1 MESPAAAALIV
12 IHLKEASEQCLVG
25 FSQMMKG
32 FYRID
37 ESLGDL
43 ILDILSSK
51 SAKSKP
57 TVKNAAAPPAL
68 HKNAGRHLSMKELK
82 KHRIV
87 QFPWD
92 PGGSILLYRLGGK
105 PNLKERGMLGTS
117 HGWDS
122 HMGHGPRA
130 QSRHWMGDYIC
141 QWSAAR
147 RASNI
152 TEPINQQVISLPRT
166 LPSYCSS
173 SSSRYPK
180 ILLLPPLIS
189 SYSLQFSTRLL
200 TGVNEYKENGWIGS
214 LEHSF

>member
-1 MESPAAAALIV
+1 MPLFHHEVVKRALTLGMESPAAAALIV

-37 ESLGDL
+37 ESLDDL

-57 TVKNAAAPPAL
+57 TVKNPAAPPAL

-105 PNLKERGMLGTS
+105 PNLKDRGM
-117 HGWDS
+117 
-122 HMGHGPRA
+122 
-130 QSRHWMGDYIC
+130 
-141 QWSAAR
+141 
-147 RASNI
+147 
-152 TEPINQQVISLPRT
+152 
-166 LPSYCSS
+166 
-173 SSSRYPK
+173 
-180 ILLLPPLIS
+180 
-189 SYSLQFSTRLL
+189 
-200 TGVNEYKENGWIGS
+200 
-214 LEHSF
+214 

>member
-1 MESPAAAALIV
+1 
-12 IHLKEASEQCLVG
+12 
-25 FSQMMKG
+25 MMKG

-37 ESLGDL
+37 ESLDDL

-141 QWSAAR
+141 QGSAAR
-147 RASNI
+147 RASSI
-152 TEPINQQVISLPRT
+152 TEPINQQVISFPRT

-180 ILLLPPLIS
+180 ILLLPPLIP
-189 SYSLQFSTRLL
+189 SYSLQSSTRLL
-200 TGVNEYKENGWIGS
+200 TCTS
-214 LEHSF
+214 LGLI